1 MISISPRVQCATS
14 YVAFV
19 VFAMA
24 HYATIRFMSLQF
36 KNDSA
41 GNKVLNHQP
50 TKGLAASLLR
60 RFPKI
65 FKSENQ
71 VNMFLLGFVLLLVL
85 ITIYLFSQ
93 SGVTEVENPLL
104 DPETGALLP
113 QEI

>member
-1 MISISPRVQCATS
+1 MLL
-14 YVAFV
+14 YGF
-19 VFAMA
+19 
-24 HYATIRFMSLQF
+24 SLQF
-36 KNDSA
+36 SNDYA
-41 GNKVLNHQP
+41 GKKVLNHQY
-50 TKGLAASLLR
+50 KGLAAFFLR